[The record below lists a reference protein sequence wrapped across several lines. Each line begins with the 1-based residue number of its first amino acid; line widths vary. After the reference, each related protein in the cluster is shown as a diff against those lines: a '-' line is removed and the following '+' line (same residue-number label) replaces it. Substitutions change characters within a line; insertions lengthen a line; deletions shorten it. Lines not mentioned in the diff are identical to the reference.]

1 MPVIA
6 QLTGRSPLFDIQSN
20 FLKSVNIQ
28 QQQPPQPQPQQ
39 PHIVT
44 TPQRLGFTQTPSP
57 KVDSAQPGATLQ
69 SPAALP
75 QDRAADS
82 GAVVLGNPPG
92 LDLGGR
98 GISDASSSS
107 AATHS
112 LLGQQPLPVPEAQ
125 AQPQPHVLSLLQH
138 ASFPALHPSHFPL
151 HHSPQLPPQRR
162 EQSPILRPQPPQF
175 LQPPPSVLPPHLGL
189 SALDPPLPSDDDR
202 PPLFQ
207 RCKAVTPPA
216 TEGLATWKPASTRL
230 AQTAA
235 SGYTQSQGPSSP
247 FESFFAFS
255 MIPWIESNQ
264 QQTPLQQ
271 TPQQPQPPLS
281 AQAPQG
287 QYHQHQQSPFLSG
300 GIGQQAYDAHQQHYS
315 QPNQHYQDN
324 AQSTQKP
331 NPNGQQWAGG
341 NL

>member
-1 MPVIA
+1 M
-6 QLTGRSPLFDIQSN
+6 
-20 FLKSVNIQ
+20 
-28 QQQPPQPQPQQ
+28 
-39 PHIVT
+39 T
-44 TPQRLGFTQTPSP
+44 TQQRLGFTQTQSP
-57 KVDSAQPGATLQ
+57 KVDNTQPGATRTLQ
-69 SPAALP
+69 SPAALQ
-75 QDRAADS
+75 QDQAADS
-82 GAVVLGNPPG
+82 GAVALGNPPG

-98 GISDASSSS
+98 GISDATTSSSS
-107 AATHS
+107 ATHS
-112 LLGQQPLPVPEAQ
+112 LLGQQPLPVPE

-138 ASFPALHPSHFPL
+138 ASFPALHPSPFPL
-151 HHSPQLPPQRR
+151 GHSPQLPPQRR
-162 EQSPILRPQPPQF
+162 QQSPILKPQTPQLLQDPPG
-175 LQPPPSVLPPHLGL
+175 VLHPHLGL

-216 TEGLATWKPASTRL
+216 TEGLATWKPASTKL

-255 MIPWIESNQ
+255 MIPWIESNH

-271 TPQQPQPPLS
+271 QPQQPQPTLS

-287 QYHQHQQSPFLSG
+287 QYHQHQQSPFMSG
-300 GIGQQAYDAHQQHYS
+300 GIGQQASDAHQQHYS
-315 QPNQHYQDN
+315 QPNQHYQDT
-324 AQSTQKP
+324 AQSQQKP
-331 NPNGQQWAGG
+331 SPNGQQWAGG